1 MHIYEVT
8 AHQSNQRWKI
18 ALKVIEIYQKRKKKR
33 NLRNISISLADILA
47 EDHIYNVVDFVKT
60 LKIEYM
66 QNKSIKYFNLHLQS
80 SISHITNCEC
90 NYKLKL
96 LSIWPCFENIWD
108 AFFCP
113 SQTSS
118 IHWLSSPI
126 FPCCCSSRHWLTLG
140 LSGSL
145 LCSNFSY
152 KYFAV

>member
-1 MHIYEVT
+1 MVT
-8 AHQSNQRWKI
+8 AHQSDQQWKI
-18 ALKVIEIYQKRKKKR
+18 ALKVIEIYQKRKWKR
-33 NLRNISISLADILA
+33 NLRILSISLATILS
-47 EDHIYNVVDFVKT
+47 EDHTYKVVDFVKT

-66 QNKSIKYFNLHLQS
+66 QNKSIKYFNQQS
-80 SISHITNCEC
+80 SISHIANC
-90 NYKLKL
+90 NFKLKFM
-96 LSIWPCFENIWD
+96 SIWPCFENIWY

-113 SQTSS
+113 SQPSS